1 MLSVPLDSHGASGGR
16 HRTNVVGH
24 HRPSATAAGTYDR
37 ETRTQRSAA
46 LETSRFM
53 HRGTCALCREAERMP
68 GCRSRKPRFTREP
81 ARPGLESPLPPAG
94 LSFPGFCSPTDGRQ
108 HSEAAVSPLTAAAAF
123 SREKSPEG
131 SQDGEGFEVSF
142 LLRVRCVPVPHRPGP
157 DKCQLLLPGS
167 VFWKG
172 GRTGPSARRL
182 AFWLLMGCEPLQS

>member
-37 ETRTQRSAA
+37 EARTQRSAA

-68 GCRSRKPRFTREP
+68 GCPSRKPRFTREP

-94 LSFPGFCSPTDGRQ
+94 LSFPGFCSPTDGRG

-131 SQDGEGFEVSF
+131 SQDERALKSLFFCEFDVSPFPTGLVPINVNSSCPAVSSGKGDGQGHRREGWPS
-142 LLRVRCVPVPHRPGP
+142 
-157 DKCQLLLPGS
+157 GS
-167 VFWKG
+167 
-172 GRTGPSARRL
+172 
-182 AFWLLMGCEPLQS
+182 